1 MNLKIGDIVGRKSY
15 GCDIIFKVY
24 NISKD
29 GEGENIV
36 LLRGINVRLM
46 ADSPESDLVLL
57 SQEDVDKDAEVF
69 AARMRSETKSKS
81 KGKRDKKGI
90 RALKK
95 ETSVF
100 KRPGK
105 VLHLDGDGEYLKLCI
120 KEYEKM
126 GIEAYGYEIVESE
139 QPKIIKKL
147 LNEIY
152 PDILVIT
159 GHDGIL
165 KGGNKDYSDIKNYR
179 NSKHFIESVKEA
191 RRFEPSLD
199 DLIII
204 AGACQSHYEAILF
217 AGANFASSPD
227 RILIHALDPVKVCG
241 KIALTPIDQVITAED
256 ISINTLSGIDGIGG
270 ISTKGKYRD
279 GAPKPRYIYKQG
291 GDVNVI

>member
-15 GCDIIFKVY
+15 GCDIIFRIS

-29 GEGENIV
+29 REGESIA

-57 SQEDVDKDAEVF
+57 SQEDADKDTEVF
-69 AARMRSETKSKS
+69 ATRMRKDT
-81 KGKRDKKGI
+81 KGKGKKKQKSI
-90 RALKK
+90 RSLIK
-95 ETSVF
+95 ETSMF

-105 VLHLDGDGEYLKLCI
+105 VLHLDGDGEYLKLCLE
-120 KEYEKM
+120 EYEKI
-126 GIEAYGYEIVESE
+126 GIEAYGYEMVESE
-139 QPKIIKKL
+139 QPKMINKL

-165 KGGNKDYSDIKNYR
+165 KNGSNDYSDIKNYR

-191 RRFEPSLD
+191 RRVESSLD

-227 RILIHALDPVKVCG
+227 RILIHALDPVKVCA
-241 KIALTPIDQVITAED
+241 KIALTPIDQIITAED
-256 ISINTLSGIDGIGG
+256 ISISTLSGIEGIGG
-270 ISTKGKYRD
+270 LSTKGKYRD

-291 GDVNVI
+291 GDSNAI

>member
-1 MNLKIGDIVGRKSY
+1 MSLKIGDIVGRKSY
-15 GCDIIFKVY
+15 GCDIIFRVA

-29 GEGENIV
+29 HEGKDIM

-57 SQEDVDKDAEVF
+57 SQEDADKDTEVF
-69 AARMRSETKSKS
+69 AARMRKETKT
-81 KGKRDKKGI
+81 KGKNRKKNLRSI
-90 RALKK
+90 KK
-95 ETSVF
+95 EISMF

-105 VLHLDGDGEYLKLCI
+105 VLHLDGDGGYLKLCI
-120 KEYEKM
+120 EEYGKM
-126 GIEAYGYEIVESE
+126 GIEAHGYEMVESE
-139 QPKIIKKL
+139 QPKMINKL

-165 KGGNKDYSDIKNYR
+165 KGGSNDYSDIKNYR

-204 AGACQSHYEAILF
+204 AGACQSHYEAILS

-241 KIALTPIDQVITAED
+241 IIALAPIDQVITAQD
-256 ISINTLSGIDGIGG
+256 ISVGTLSGIEGIGG
-270 ISTKGKYRD
+270 VSTKGKYRD
-279 GAPKPRYIYKQG
+279 VAPKPRYIYKQG
-291 GDVNVI
+291 GDVNAI